1 MPNVSVEEL
10 GNLTK
15 QVTITVPFSEYGKSV
30 NDELKKYRKTASFK
44 GFRPGKAP
52 MSFIRKMYG
61 QQVMANYMNKAL
73 QDAMME
79 YLEDKD
85 IFGQPVPVDQVETF
99 NLKSKEDYNFVFEI
113 GFEPEFE
120 LTIPEETFDLEV
132 IKSDDKYLERELREM
147 RHRQGEVTEEGEEVS
162 SSNDVL
168 QVRLQE
174 LEGDDIK
181 EGGVSSDT
189 YVSLDLFADEALIE
203 KVMGLKPGDTFD
215 AKYTD
220 LTKEFTEERIKKY
233 VLKLEQDADGN
244 YPEFNEMFRAEILSI
259 RQVKLAELNQE
270 FFDSVVGKDEATTEE
285 EFRAKLGER
294 IAKYLQSEADARW
307 FVKAQKALVESHDV
321 EFPEAFLKK
330 WLLFR
335 NEEKTEEEADEE
347 MPGFLESLKW
357 MLIKSKIQQQND
369 LEINPESVKNAVKN
383 QFRQY
388 MQGQA
393 NEEMLEMFA
402 NNVLESDDERTAE
415 MRERAYQDA
424 LTEVVAEKLK
434 ELTNNN
440 EIELTASEFDEILT
454 KDYEVRQA
462 EAAAKAAAE
471 VEANLDT
478 EVETTEVEA
487 EVATEEVVADA
498 ELEDLA
504 AEVDAEVE
512 NLAEQADKEVTE

>member
-10 GNLTK
+10 GNLTA
-15 QVTITVPFSEYGKSV
+15 QVTITVPFSEYGKAV
-30 NDELKKYRKTASFK
+30 NDELKKHRKTASFK

-61 QQVMANYMNKAL
+61 QQVMANYMNNAL

-85 IFGQPVPVDQVETF
+85 IFGQPVPVDQVENF
-99 NLKSKEDYNFVFEI
+99 DLKSKEDYNFVFEI

-120 LTIPEETFDLEV
+120 LTIPEESFDLEI

-162 SSNDVL
+162 SANDVL
-168 QVRLQE
+168 QVKLQE
-174 LEGDDIK
+174 LEGDAIK
-181 EGGVSSDT
+181 EGGVTSET

-203 KVMGLKPGDTFD
+203 QVMGLKPGDTFD

-220 LTKEFTEERIKKY
+220 LTKEFTEDRIKKY
-233 VLKLEQDADGN
+233 ILKLEQDADGN
-244 YPEFNEMFRAEILSI
+244 YPEFNEMFRAEILTI
-259 RQVKLAELNQE
+259 RQVKLAALNQE
-270 FFDSVVGKDEATTEE
+270 FFDAVLGKDEATTEE
-285 EFRAKLGER
+285 EFRTKLGER

-307 FVKAQKALVESHDV
+307 FVKAQKALIGAHNV

-330 WLLFR
+330 WLIFR
-335 NEEKTEEEADEE
+335 NEEKTEAEAEAE
-347 MPGFLESLKW
+347 MPDFLESLKW
-357 MLIKSKIQQQND
+357 MLIKSKIQKEND
-369 LEINPESVKNAVKN
+369 LEINPESVKNAIKN

-393 NEEMLEMFA
+393 NEEMLDMFA
-402 NNVLESDDERTAE
+402 KNVLESDDEKTAE

-424 LTEVVAEKLK
+424 LTEVVAEKMK

-454 KDYEVRQA
+454 KDYEAKQEEQA
-462 EAAAKAAAE
+462 AQAAAE
-471 VEANLDT
+471 VAANLETQEVEIT
-478 EVETTEVEA
+478 EVEDAVLETEVEQIS
-487 EVATEEVVADA
+487 AD
-498 ELEDLA
+498 
-504 AEVDAEVE
+504 VDAEVE
-512 NLAEQADKEVTE
+512 DLANEAEKEVTE

>member
-10 GNLTK
+10 GNLTA
-15 QVTITVPFSEYGKSV
+15 QVTITVPFSEYEKPVS
-30 NDELKKYRKTASFK
+30 DELKKYRKTATFK

-52 MSFIRKMYG
+52 MSFISKMYG

-85 IFGQPVPVDQVETF
+85 IFGQPVPVDQVENF
-99 NLKSKEDYNFVFEI
+99 DLKSKEDYNFVFEI

-120 LTIPEETFDLEV
+120 LTIPEASFDLEV
-132 IKSDDKYLERELREM
+132 IKSDDKYLDREIKEI

-162 SSNDVL
+162 SKNDVL
-168 QVRLQE
+168 KIKLQE
-174 LEGDDIK
+174 LEGDAIK
-181 EGGVSSDT
+181 EGGVTSET
-189 YVSLDLFADEALIE
+189 YVSLDLFGNDALIE
-203 KVMGLKPGDTFD
+203 QVMGLKPGDTFE

-233 VLKLEQDADGN
+233 ILKLEKDAEGN

-259 RQVKLAELNQE
+259 RQVKLAELNQA
-270 FFDSVVGKDEATTEE
+270 FFDAVIGKDEATNEE

-307 FVKAQKALVESHDV
+307 FVQVQKALLEANKV

-335 NEEKTEEEADEE
+335 NENMTEKEAEEE
-347 MPGFLESLKW
+347 MPSFLESLIW
-357 MLIKSKIQQQND
+357 MLIKSKIQKAHN
-369 LEINPESVKNAVKN
+369 LEINPDSVKNAIKN

-393 NEEMLEMFA
+393 NEEMLDMFA
-402 NNVLESDDERTAE
+402 DNILDSDDEKTAE

-440 EIELTASEFDEILT
+440 EIELTTSEFDEILT
-454 KDYEVRQA
+454 KAYEAKQEE
-462 EAAAKAAAE
+462 EAAAAAAE
-471 VEANLDT
+471 VAAQLE
-478 EVETTEVEA
+478 TEVEA
-487 EVATEEVVADA
+487 TEVEEVVAEAD
-498 ELEDLA
+498 LEEMTAD
-504 AEVDAEVE
+504 VDTEVE
-512 NLAEQADKEVTE
+512 NLAEEADEEVKE

>member
-10 GNLTK
+10 GNLTA
-15 QVTITVPFSEYGKSV
+15 QVTITIPFSEYEKPV
-30 NDELKKYRKTASFK
+30 NDELKKHRKTAAFK
-44 GFRPGKAP
+44 GFRPGKTP

-61 QQVMANYMNKAL
+61 QQVMANYMNTAL

-85 IFGQPVPVDQVETF
+85 IFGQPVPVDQVENF
-99 NLKSKEDYNFVFEI
+99 DLKSKEDYKFVFEI
-113 GFEPEFE
+113 GYEPEFE
-120 LTIPEETFDLEV
+120 LTIPEESFDLEV

-147 RHRQGEVTEEGEEVS
+147 RHRQGEVTEEGEEVGS
-162 SSNDVL
+162 KNDVL
-168 QVRLQE
+168 QVKLQE
-174 LEGDDIK
+174 LDGDAIK
-181 EGGVSSDT
+181 EGGVVSET
-189 YVSLDLFADEALIE
+189 YVSLDLFAEEALIE
-203 KVMGLKPGDTFD
+203 QVMGLKPGDTFD
-215 AKYTD
+215 AKYTA
-220 LTKEFTEERIKKY
+220 LTKEFTEDRIKKY
-233 VLKLEQDADGN
+233 ILKLEQDADGN

-270 FFDSVVGKDEATTEE
+270 FFDATVGKDEATNEE
-285 EFRAKLGER
+285 EFKIKLGER

-307 FVKAQKALVESHDV
+307 FVKAQKALIEANKV

-335 NEEKTEEEADEE
+335 NEEKTAEEVEQE
-347 MPGFLESLKW
+347 MPAFLESLTW
-357 MLIKSKIQQQND
+357 MMIKSKIQKAHD
-369 LEINPESVKNAVKN
+369 LEIDPAAVKNAVKN

-393 NEEMLEMFA
+393 NEEMLDMFA
-402 NNVLESDDERTAE
+402 DNVLNSDDEKTAE

-424 LTEVVAEKLK
+424 LTEVVADKMK

-454 KDYEVRQA
+454 KDYEAKQ
-462 EAAAKAAAE
+462 EEQAAKAAAE
-471 VEANLDT
+471 VAANLDT
-478 EVETTEVEA
+478 EVETTEVE
-487 EVATEEVVADA
+487 EI
-498 ELEDLA
+498 A

-512 NLAEQADKEVTE
+512 TLADEAEAEVKE